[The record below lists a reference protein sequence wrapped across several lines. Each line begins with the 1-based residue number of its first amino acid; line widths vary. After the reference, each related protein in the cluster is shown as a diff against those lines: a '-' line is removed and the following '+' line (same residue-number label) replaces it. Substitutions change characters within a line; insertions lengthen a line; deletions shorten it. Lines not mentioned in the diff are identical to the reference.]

1 MKTLNFH
8 STLIIFVIILAFLT
22 SCNQNEIKRLK
33 NENDSLKNELD
44 SFKNVEKAKKEL
56 IGTYVNTTGGLYSTL
71 EIKGESS
78 CVINDGIF
86 GFPFA
91 TGYERDGN
99 ILRVRTDK
107 SDLMFTIK
115 DSETLIGEGFAE
127 GIYKKKK

>member
-1 MKTLNFH
+1 MKESN
-8 STLIIFVIILAFLT
+8 SQAALILSAIILVFLT
-22 SCNQNEIKRLK
+22 SCNNNEIKRLK
-33 NENDSLKNELD
+33 NENDSLKLELD
-44 SFKNVEKAKKEL
+44 SFKRVEKAKKDFM
-56 IGTYVNTTGGLYSTL
+56 GMYVNTKGGWYNSI

-78 CVINDGIF
+78 CVIVDGF
-86 GFPFA
+86 LGFPFA

-115 DSETLIGEGFAE
+115 DSEILIGEGFAE

>member
-1 MKTLNFH
+1 M
-8 STLIIFVIILAFLT
+8 VLT
-22 SCNQNEIKRLK
+22 SCNNTEVKRLK

-44 SFKNVEKAKKEL
+44 SFKRVEKAKKDFM
-56 IGTYVNTTGGLYSTL
+56 GMYVNTKGGFYNSI

-78 CVINDGIF
+78 CIIVDGF
-86 GFPFA
+86 LGFPFA
-91 TGYERDGN
+91 TSFERDGN

-107 SDLMFTIK
+107 SDLMFTIQ